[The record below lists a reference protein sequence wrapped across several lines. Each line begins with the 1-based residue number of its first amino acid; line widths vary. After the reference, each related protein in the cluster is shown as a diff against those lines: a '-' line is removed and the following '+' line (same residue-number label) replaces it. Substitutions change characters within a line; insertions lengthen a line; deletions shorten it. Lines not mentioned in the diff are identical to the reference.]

1 MFETLLSKY
10 YETAKKS
17 VGALNASKFIQMEVY
32 MQTAV
37 RSELQEALPFIG
49 ELQKQ

>member
-1 MFETLLSKY
+1 
-10 YETAKKS
+10 
-17 VGALNASKFIQMEVY
+17 LNASKFIQMEVY